1 LEADKVSR
9 ETKDIDVIAEEVADL
24 AANIA
29 TMKKDLDDDDDE
41 DESDEDE
48 DDEDEDEDDE
58 DDEDE

>member
-41 DESDEDE
+41 DEGDEDE
-48 DDEDEDEDDE
+48 DDEDEDDE